1 MDAIL
6 ENLPA
11 LIKKA
16 ETHITG
22 GSAKKRFV
30 MSALQLILKDEFEKF
45 ERSASDMIDLLVQI
59 ANDPSVLAFEDKCKE
74 TCNCFKRKTN

>member
-1 MDAIL
+1 MDTLL
-6 ENLPA
+6 ENLPG

-16 ETHITG
+16 ETCITG

-30 MSALQLILKDEFEKF
+30 MSALQLILKDEYQKF
-45 ERSASDMIDLLVQI
+45 EQSASDMIDLLVKI

-74 TCNCFKRKTN
+74 TCCFKRKTN